1 MNSFLAILLASTFSA
16 LGRLE
21 YCCGPV
27 LLASS
32 ISSQHDSDAGLRVAA
47 LPHPHILR
55 ALMREGVVVG
65 DVEDESMIGRVQIP
79 SAFCRVTAQVRPI
92 FTRFIGERRRLG
104 SAQPMTEM
112 TSREAVDK
120 AVAWR

>member
-32 ISSQHDSDAGLRVAA
+32 ISSQHDSDAGLRFAA

-79 SAFCRVTAQVRPI
+79 SAFCCVTAQVRAPN
-92 FTRFIGERRRLG
+92 FYVLHRRTAPARLG
-104 SAQPMTEM
+104 SANDRNDAT
-112 TSREAVDK
+112 
-120 AVAWR
+120 